1 VNKKLI
7 NKILVVALHVF
18 GWALLFM
25 LPYRMLVR
33 RAHERGMTNHV
44 FQDGHAI
51 PAPHVGEGVAE
62 LHITTPENFP
72 TGPVHT
78 QTIAIDPM
86 WFQVESITTNILL
99 AIFFYTNM
107 FVLVPRVLTR
117 RGWPFYMLCVLLAF
131 SIYIAVGYMIR
142 INIMP
147 QGIFA
152 HRVGV
157 GPPLFMGMPNFL
169 MVFGLS
175 LALRIMQDRSDFET
189 ARKEQENEKLK
200 SELSFLRSQVS
211 PHFMFNVL
219 NSLASLA
226 RKKSDQVEDAIIQ
239 LSQLMR
245 YSLYHTDKKVTLEQ
259 EAEYL
264 NNYIELQKLRFG
276 ASVEMRF
283 HVDIVQRDVVIEPM
297 LLVPF
302 VENAFKHGVGLMADP
317 IIIIMLKADGDS
329 IHFAVRNKF
338 NASPSEIKDA
348 SSGIGLQNVKRRLDL
363 LYKDH
368 YTLNIYATKENWFIT
383 ELTITHH
390 DDLPGNR

>member
-1 VNKKLI
+1 MNKKLI

-25 LPYRMLVR
+25 LPYRMLIR
-33 RAHERGMTNHV
+33 RGHAGGATNHV
-44 FQDGHAI
+44 FEGGHVI
-51 PAPHVGEGVAE
+51 PAPHIGEVGPD
-62 LHITTPENFP
+62 LHITTPGNSP
-72 TGPVHT
+72 TGPFHT

-86 WFQVESITTNILL
+86 WFQLEAITTNILL

-117 RGWPFYMLCVLLAF
+117 RGWPAYMLFVLLAF
-131 SIYIAVGYMIR
+131 SIYIAVGYIIR

-147 QGIFA
+147 EGIFA
-152 HRVGV
+152 HRVG
-157 GPPLFMGMPNFL
+157 PPVFMGMPNFL

-175 LALRIMQDRSDFET
+175 LALRIMQDRSDFE
-189 ARKEQENEKLK
+189 AGRKEQENEKLK

-226 RKKSDQVEDAIIQ
+226 RKKSDQVEEAIIQ

-283 HVDIVQRDVVIEPM
+283 HVDIVQRDVLIEPM

-317 IIIIMLKADGDS
+317 VITITLNASGDT
-329 IHFAVRNKF
+329 IHFAVRNRF
-338 NASPSEIKDA
+338 TMSPTEVKDA
-348 SSGIGLQNVKRRLDL
+348 SSGIGLQNVRRRLDL

>member
-1 VNKKLI
+1 
-7 NKILVVALHVF
+7 
-18 GWALLFM
+18 
-25 LPYRMLVR
+25 
-33 RAHERGMTNHV
+33 
-44 FQDGHAI
+44 
-51 PAPHVGEGVAE
+51 
-62 LHITTPENFP
+62 
-72 TGPVHT
+72 
-78 QTIAIDPM
+78 
-86 WFQVESITTNILL
+86 
-99 AIFFYTNM
+99 
-107 FVLVPRVLTR
+107 
-117 RGWPFYMLCVLLAF
+117 
-131 SIYIAVGYMIR
+131 
-142 INIMP
+142 
-147 QGIFA
+147 
-152 HRVGV
+152 
-157 GPPLFMGMPNFL
+157 
-169 MVFGLS
+169 
-175 LALRIMQDRSDFET
+175 MQDRSDFET
-189 ARKEQENEKLK
+189 GRKEQENEKLK

-226 RKKSDQVEDAIIQ
+226 RKKSDRVEDAIIQ

-276 ASVEMRF
+276 ASVEMHF
-283 HVDIVQRDVVIEPM
+283 HVDIVQRDVMIEPM

-302 VENAFKHGVGLMADP
+302 VENAFKHGVGLMANP
-317 IIIIMLKADGDS
+317 VIIIMLKANGDN

-338 NASPSEIKDA
+338 NTSPSEIKDA

-383 ELTITHH
+383 ELTISHH